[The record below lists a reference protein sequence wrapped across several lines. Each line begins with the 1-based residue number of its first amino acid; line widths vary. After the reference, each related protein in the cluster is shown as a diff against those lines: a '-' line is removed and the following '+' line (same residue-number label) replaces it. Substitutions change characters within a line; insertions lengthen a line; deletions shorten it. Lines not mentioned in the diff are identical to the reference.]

1 MGIIK
6 VFAVIAVIFGGM
18 TVVSGSA
25 VLFTGDTIRKSAG
38 NYVTFVVW
46 FNLIS
51 GFAYIAAGI
60 GLWAGKK
67 WSATLSIIITLGIA
81 GVLLAFGVHVLQGGL
96 FEPRTVY
103 ALTFRLLLWL
113 IISVLSF
120 RMFSN
125 KPSSRT

>member
-1 MGIIK
+1 MDVMK
-6 VFAVIAVIFGGM
+6 VFSLIAIVFGGM
-18 TVVSGSA
+18 TIVSGST
-25 VLFTGDTIRKSAG
+25 VLFTDGAIQKSAG
-38 NYVTFVVW
+38 NYVAFVVW

-67 WSATLSIIITLGIA
+67 WSATLSIMITLGIA

-103 ALTFRLLLWL
+103 ALTFRMLLWL
-113 IISVLSF
+113 IISVLAYRTF
-120 RMFSN
+120 RTR
-125 KPSSRT
+125 SSSHA